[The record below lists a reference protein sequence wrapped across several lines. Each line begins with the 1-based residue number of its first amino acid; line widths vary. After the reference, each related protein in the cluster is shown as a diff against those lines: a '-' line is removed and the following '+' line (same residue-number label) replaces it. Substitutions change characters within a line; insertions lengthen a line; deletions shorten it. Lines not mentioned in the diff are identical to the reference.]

1 MRRILMLCLLSVLA
15 DNAAA
20 VSIQHWQLANG
31 AQVYFVENHDL
42 PMLDVSVDFPAGSAY
57 DPAHQAGLASL
68 TQRMLDQGAGGMSDT
83 QIAEAL
89 ANVGAQLSGHFD
101 ADRAGIVLRTL
112 TRADDAEPA
121 LKIMS
126 KVLEQ
131 PVFAEPVVERE
142 RARVIDDLLASEGQ
156 PQSLAAVAF
165 QKLVFAGQPYGHRE
179 KGNIDSVKSLNSAD
193 LKSFYRSHYSARA
206 AVIALTGD
214 VTRAQAN
221 QIAGQLTANLPPASL
236 AASTAIA
243 PVPALQQSVMKRI
256 VFPSQQSQILI
267 GQPGVARGDPDY
279 VALYVG
285 NYVLGGGGFDSRLMH
300 EVREKRGL
308 TYSVYSYFM
317 PMRQAGAFQIGLQT
331 RADKTAQAL
340 AVTQQTLADF
350 VAQGVTAA
358 ELTQAQHSIIGGFPL
373 RIDSNQK
380 LLEYLAMIG
389 FYQLPLNYLDTF
401 PDKVAAVT
409 AEQIKLAFQTHI
421 HPDRMVTVVVG
432 NAPAQPSNSK
442 SDGATK

>member
-1 MRRILMLCLLSVLA
+1 M
-15 DNAAA
+15 
-20 VSIQHWQLANG
+20 
-31 AQVYFVENHDL
+31 
-42 PMLDVSVDFPAGSAY
+42 
-57 DPAHQAGLASL
+57 
-68 TQRMLDQGAGGMSDT
+68 
-83 QIAEAL
+83 
-89 ANVGAQLSGHFD
+89 
-101 ADRAGIVLRTL
+101 VLRTL
-112 TRADDAEPA
+112 SRADDANPA

-131 PVFAEPVVERE
+131 PTFAEPVIQRE
-142 RARVIDDLLASEGQ
+142 RARVIDDLVASEGQ

-165 QKLVFAGQPYGHRE
+165 QELVFAGQPYGHRE
-179 KGNIDSVKSLNSAD
+179 SGNINSVKSLKRAD
-193 LKSFYRSHYSARA
+193 LESFYRSHYSAQA
-206 AVIALTGD
+206 AVIALIGD
-214 VTRAQAN
+214 VTREQAN
-221 QIAGQLTANLPPASL
+221 KIAEQLTANLPSASF
-236 AASTAIA
+236 AASTAIT
-243 PVPALQQSVMKRI
+243 PVPTLRQAVLKRI
-256 VFPSQQSQILI
+256 TFPSQQSQILI

-279 VALYVG
+279 FALYVG

-317 PMRQAGAFQIGLQT
+317 PLRQAGAFQIGLQT

-340 AVTQQTLADF
+340 AVTQQTLTDF

-401 PDKVAAVT
+401 PNKVAALT
-409 AEQIKLAFQTHI
+409 AEQIKHAFQTHI
-421 HPDRMVTVVVG
+421 HPERMVTVVVG
-432 NAPAQPSNSK
+432 NAPTHPSDSK
-442 SDGATK
+442 SDGAAK